1 MTLKGPISAAFIGL
15 LMAQGAAAQSE
26 SGTAQVTIHQD
37 EFSKTITVIGE
48 KAESHVGV
56 DCTWFIR
63 SFLTKDPMTVTQQLV
78 ATIEYDGFAAHYRS
92 AADDTAQPL
101 KVTIIKGPGG
111 LASDQTEIIGIELN
125 NKTLVARQGTG
136 YRIKLA
142 PKVGQPVILTLTPE
156 MIRVQILADEK
167 VLGLDRPDAAK

>member
-1 MTLKGPISAAFIGL
+1 MNLRGAIVASFTGL
-15 LMAQGAAAQSE
+15 LIANGAAAQSAP
-26 SGTAQVTIHQD
+26 GTVQLTVHQD

-48 KAESHVGV
+48 KAESHQGV

-63 SFLTKDPMTVTQQLV
+63 SFLTKDPNTVNQQLV
-78 ATIEYDGFAAHYRS
+78 ATIQYLGFAAHYQW

-111 LASDQTEIIGIELN
+111 LSSDQTEIIGIALD
-125 NKTLVARQGTG
+125 NKTLVARQRTG
-136 YRIKLA
+136 YRIKLT

-156 MIRVQILADEK
+156 MIRVQITADEK
-167 VLGLDRPDAAK
+167 ELGLLK